1 MNEDHY
7 EREAGTVIK
16 KNQKQ
21 FKWFGYVIN
30 RGNVTATG
38 NLKCRTGRRRPIE
51 IMLDSLS
58 TWREGKSVSEM
69 TFTTETEGWGQSG
82 SD

>member
-1 MNEDHY
+1 MKITMKEK
-7 EREAGTVIK
+7 RVLALK
-16 KNQKQ
+16 KQKH
-21 FKWFGYVIN
+21 FKWFGYVIK
-30 RGNVTATG
+30 RGHVTATG
-38 NLKCRTGRRRPIE
+38 NLTCRTGRRRPRE